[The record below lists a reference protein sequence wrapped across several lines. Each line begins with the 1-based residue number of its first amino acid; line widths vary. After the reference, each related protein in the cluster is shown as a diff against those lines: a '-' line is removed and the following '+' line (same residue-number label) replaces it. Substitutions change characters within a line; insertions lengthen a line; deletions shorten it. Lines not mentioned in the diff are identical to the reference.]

1 MNKVITFILGAAL
14 GGIASYFITKK
25 LIEKRIDG
33 EVESVVDMYEE
44 RLKNIK
50 EVLTDEQ
57 KDQLNIP
64 YKNDDTEV
72 KNDEEVKNNTDK
84 EYNKIT
90 KNKKEVYVDK
100 VSELN
105 YAKKE
110 DLNNRDPYVL
120 TDDEFG
126 EFGNEEVTLIYYNDG
141 ILATEDDEP
150 IEDPTELLGNCLDMF
165 DPYESMI
172 YIRNQEKEIDYV
184 VLRSEKDWA
193 DVSPVVTEEEE

>member
-1 MNKVITFILGAAL
+1 MNKVIAFILGAAL
-14 GGIASYFITKK
+14 GGTASYFITKK

-64 YKNDDTEV
+64 YKDDKEV
-72 KNDEEVKNNTDK
+72 ENK
-84 EYNKIT
+84 EYNKENTEKEYNRIT
-90 KNKKEVYVDK
+90 KNKKEVYTDK
-100 VSELN
+100 VSDLG

-110 DLNNRDPYVL
+110 DLNNGDPYIL

-141 ILATEDDEP
+141 VLATEDDEP

-193 DVSPVVTEEEE
+193 DVSPVATEEEE

>member
-1 MNKVITFILGAAL
+1 MNKVITFILGAVL
-14 GGIASYFITKK
+14 GGTASYFITKK

-64 YKNDDTEV
+64 YKDDKEVENREDNKENTE
-72 KNDEEVKNNTDK
+72 K

-90 KNKKEVYVDK
+90 KNKKEVYTDK
-100 VSELN
+100 VSDLG

-110 DLNNRDPYVL
+110 DLNNGDPYVL

-141 ILATEDDEP
+141 VLATEDDEP

>member
-14 GGIASYFITKK
+14 GGTASYFITKK

-184 VLRSEKDWA
+184 ILRSEKDWA
-193 DVSPVVTEEEE
+193 DISPIVTEEEE

>member
-14 GGIASYFITKK
+14 GGTASYFITKK

-57 KDQLNIP
+57 KNQLNIP
-64 YKNDDTEV
+64 YKDDNTEV
-72 KNDEEVKNNTDK
+72 KNKEDNKENTEK

-100 VSELN
+100 VSDLG

-110 DLNNRDPYVL
+110 DINNRDPYVL

-141 ILATEDDEP
+141 VLATEDDEP

>member
-1 MNKVITFILGAAL
+1 ML
-14 GGIASYFITKK
+14 
-25 LIEKRIDG
+25 
-33 EVESVVDMYEE
+33 
-44 RLKNIK
+44 
-50 EVLTDEQ
+50 
-57 KDQLNIP
+57 P
-64 YKNDDTEV
+64 
-72 KNDEEVKNNTDK
+72 
-84 EYNKIT
+84 
-90 KNKKEVYVDK
+90 
-100 VSELN
+100 
-105 YAKKE
+105 
-110 DLNNRDPYVL
+110 
-120 TDDEFG
+120 DDEFG